1 MAVFSIAVSIIFQAS
16 KHFWNGVSTDFLYK
30 NVTKDFAVNENFI
43 IYASPFVVAVA
54 ALHHYCGLQVQ
65 IKRNKKIWRKYR
77 LSCIFRFILR
87 LVLKLQMAMLIAS
100 CWLFFMAYLPPLGR
114 ISRVQSRMT
123 LVAFTPVWVNEPRRK
138 NWFCFVEFL
147 WNSVESYNNLRCRDH
162 LTPSGQTLLRG
173 YKGEDMHTF
182 QAVELECESE
192 QWNAPVLNTC
202 PLELNCENTALVE
215 KACWKWGEQECF

>member
-1 MAVFSIAVSIIFQAS
+1 MAVFSIAISITFQAS

-43 IYASPFVVAVA
+43 IYTSPSVVAVA

-147 WNSVESYNNLRCRDH
+147 WNSVESLIIYVAGIIWH
-162 LTPSGQTLLRG
+162 LLVKPSFVVTKVRTWTPSRLWDWNVNQS
-173 YKGEDMHTF
+173 
-182 QAVELECESE
+182 SE
-192 QWNAPVLNTC
+192 MLQY
-202 PLELNCENTALVE
+202 
-215 KACWKWGEQECF
+215 